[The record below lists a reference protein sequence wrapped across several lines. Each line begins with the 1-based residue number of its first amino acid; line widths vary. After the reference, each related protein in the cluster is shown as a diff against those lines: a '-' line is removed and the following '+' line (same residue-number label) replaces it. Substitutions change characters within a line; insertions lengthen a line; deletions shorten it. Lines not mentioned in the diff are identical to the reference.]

1 MEYGDFLQC
10 VQEYAKKETG
20 RGGVVS
26 INHVIKIMA
35 VNWTVWSLWKKENI
49 YRRQFI

>member
-26 INHVIKIMA
+26 KIMA

>member
-26 INHVIKIMA
+26 INHVIK
-35 VNWTVWSLWKKENI
+35 NNGCELDLSLI
-49 YRRQFI
+49 HI